1 MISREMIEKGL
12 DCGLIKLEPDG
23 VMGSG
28 TVCRIG
34 DYAFWFGGEQAE
46 KMSPDEYLKNIPRET
61 IVEEILDTLM
71 DFGQDDSL
79 EDEYLY
85 YDLYLSERLGIRPIN
100 VELKI
105 QMKVKPGGYD
115 EIKKLEHHIEY
126 LLDLDNY
133 PEIETVYGVK
143 VKRES
148 DMG

>member
-1 MISREMIEKGL
+1 
-12 DCGLIKLEPDG
+12 
-23 VMGSG
+23 
-28 TVCRIG
+28 
-34 DYAFWFGGEQAE
+34 
-46 KMSPDEYLKNIPRET
+46 MSPDEYLKNIPRET
-61 IVEEILDTLM
+61 IVEKILDTLM

-85 YDLYLSERLGIRPIN
+85 YDMYLSERLGIRPIN

-133 PEIETVYGVK
+133 PEIETVYRVK